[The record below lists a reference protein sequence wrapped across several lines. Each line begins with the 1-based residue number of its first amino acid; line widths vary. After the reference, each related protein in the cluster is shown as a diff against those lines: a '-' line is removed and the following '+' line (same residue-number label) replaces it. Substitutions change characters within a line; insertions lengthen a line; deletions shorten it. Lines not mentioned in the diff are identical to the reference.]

1 DTIPKPVVWGRAA
14 NPANPANANP
24 TVREVEAAAR
34 AMSLQVEIF
43 KASTIREI
51 QAAFEHIGRERPD
64 ALFVGNDAFFLTRRI
79 QLATLAALV
88 GSILGWADR
97 KGEPVTVPT
106 RGSWLAE
113 GCTAADAI

>member
-1 DTIPKPVVWGRAA
+1 ALLV

-24 TVREVEAAAR
+24 TVREVETAAR

-79 QLATLAALV
+79 QLATLAARPL
-88 GSILGWADR
+88 L
-97 KGEPVTVPT
+97 PT
-106 RGSWLAE
+106 SFSTRDYAQAGGPSEYWPQV
-113 GCTAADAI
+113 

>member
-1 DTIPKPVVWGRAA
+1 
-14 NPANPANANP
+14 
-24 TVREVEAAAR
+24 REVETAAR

-79 QLATLAALV
+79 QLATLAARHALPTSFSTRDYAEAGGLMSSGPHV
-88 GSILGWADR
+88 NDALRHMGVYTCPPFLGR
-97 KGEPVTVPT
+97 
-106 RGSWLAE
+106 
-113 GCTAADAI
+113 